1 MLISRLAI
9 LVLRLGLHLRRARA
23 RLAIALGESLQSL
36 QSVKSQGAS
45 SSMRFF
51 SVRHLSFVLMAAAM
65 LTVPATAVLILAAP
79 VRAQD
84 AAGDERDEGTSLKD
98 LKKQAEKKQLTDD
111 ERKDRIRSF
120 RKEVGKTYQTWL
132 DEDVRYII
140 SAEEEQA
147 FKLLGTDEER
157 DAFIEQFWLRRNP
170 DPDSEA
176 NEFREEHYRR
186 IQYANEHYSAGIPGW
201 RTDRG
206 HMYIVWGAPDEIESH
221 PSGGQYQRDTG
232 EGGGSTS
239 TYPFERW
246 RYRYIEGI
254 GNNIVIEFVDSCMC
268 NEYHLAND
276 PNEKDAL
283 LHTPGG
289 GPTQQEQMGMGD
301 RSARMTGLPGG
312 TGPGAQ
318 GGGAF
323 DALERYAKLTA
334 PPPIKFKDLEAK
346 VDTRIRYN
354 LMPFDMRSDF
364 VKVTSDTVLVPIT
377 IQIKTKDMTFVQKEG
392 IQRASVNIF
401 GRISS
406 ITGRVAS
413 TFEDTVG
420 VDEPNELM
428 EKALLTSQLYWKA
441 VPLKSGMYKIELAVK
456 DVNGDR
462 VGTMVRSLRVPE
474 FDDQKLASS
483 SLILADVMEHVP
495 ARNIGAGSFI
505 IGDTKVRPRVDAAD
519 GKPASFKREQRLN
532 LWLQVYNLQQDKQSR
547 KTNATISYDIVN
559 VATNK
564 SVLHADES
572 SATYGNTGDQ
582 ITIEK
587 SMSLATLEP
596 GAYNVQITVND
607 QVTKQ
612 TINPSARF
620 QVQ

>member
-1 MLISRLAI
+1 
-9 LVLRLGLHLRRARA
+9 
-23 RLAIALGESLQSL
+23 
-36 QSVKSQGAS
+36 
-45 SSMRFF
+45 MRFF
-51 SVRHLSFVLMAAAM
+51 PVRHVFFVLMAAAM
-65 LTVPATAVLILAAP
+65 LIAPVPAPAAGSEALSAP
-79 VRAQD
+79 AQD
-84 AAGDERDEGTSLKD
+84 SPGNDNKDAGTSLKE
-98 LKKQAEKKQLTDD
+98 LKKSKKDDTEKNQLSEE
-111 ERKDRIRSF
+111 ERKERLRDF
-120 RKEVGKTYQTWL
+120 RKEVGKTYQSWL
-132 DEDVRYII
+132 DQDVRYII
-140 SAEEEQA
+140 TPEEEQA

-170 DPDSEA
+170 DPDSEQNA
-176 NEFREEHYRR
+176 FREEHYRR

-206 HMYIVWGAPDEIESH
+206 HIYIVWGAPDEIESH
-221 PSGGQYQRDTG
+221 PSGGTYQRDSS

-246 RYRYIEGI
+246 RYRYLEGV
-254 GNNIVIEFVDSCMC
+254 GNEIVIEFVDPCMC
-268 NEYHLAND
+268 NEYHISTD

-289 GPTQQEQMGMGD
+289 GPTQNEQMGMGN
-301 RSARMTGLPGG
+301 RSARMSGMPGG
-312 TGPGAQ
+312 MNPNGAQ
-318 GGGAF
+318 SDSSGF
-323 DALERYAKLTA
+323 DALERLAKLTA
-334 PPPIKFKDLEAK
+334 PPPVKFKDLEEK
-346 VDTRIRYN
+346 VNTRIRYN

-377 IQIKTKDMTFVQKEG
+377 IQIKTSDMTFVQKEG

-401 GRISS
+401 GRIST

-428 EKALLTSQLYWKA
+428 EKARLTSQLYWKA
-441 VPLKSGMYKIELAVK
+441 IPLKPGMYKIDLAVK

-462 VGTMVRSLRVPE
+462 VGTLVRSLRVPE
-474 FDDQKLASS
+474 FDDEKLASS
-483 SLILADVMEHVP
+483 SLILADLMEHVP
-495 ARNIGAGSFI
+495 AKSIGSGNFI
-505 IGDTKVRPRVDAAD
+505 IGDTKVRPRLDSAD
-519 GKPASFKREQRLN
+519 GKPASFQRNQRLN
-532 LWLQVYNLQQDKQSR
+532 IWLQVYNLQPDQQSH

-559 VATNK
+559 LQTNK

-587 SMSLATLEP
+587 SMPLANLDP
-596 GAYNVQITVND
+596 GVYNLKITVND
-607 QVTKQ
+607 AVTKQ

-620 QVQ
+620 VVE

>member
-1 MLISRLAI
+1 
-9 LVLRLGLHLRRARA
+9 
-23 RLAIALGESLQSL
+23 
-36 QSVKSQGAS
+36 
-45 SSMRFF
+45 MRFF
-51 SVRHLSFVLMAAAM
+51 SVRHLSFVLVAAAM
-65 LTVPATAVLILAAP
+65 LVMAAP
-79 VRAQD
+79 VLAQD
-84 AAGDERDEGTSLKD
+84 SAGDERDAGTSLKD
-98 LKKQAEKKQLTDD
+98 LKSSSADKKQLTDD

-140 SAEEEQA
+140 RPEEEEA

-170 DPDSEA
+170 DPDSEG

-186 IQYANEHYSAGIPGW
+186 IQYANEHYAAGTPGW

-206 HMYIVWGAPDEIESH
+206 HMYIVWGPPDEIESH

-232 EGGGSTS
+232 AGGAGGGSTS
-239 TYPFERW
+239 TFPFERW

-254 GNNIVIEFVDSCMC
+254 GNEIVIEFVDPCMC
-268 NEYHLAND
+268 NDYHVASD
-276 PNEKDAL
+276 PSEKDAL
-283 LHTPGG
+283 LHTPGASAMQSLG
-289 GPTQQEQMGMGD
+289 GRSSSMPGM
-301 RSARMTGLPGG
+301 PGG
-312 TGPGAQ
+312 TGPGQ
-318 GGGAF
+318 GGSAF

-364 VKVTSDTVLVPIT
+364 VKVTSDTALVPIT
-377 IQIKTKDMTFVQKEG
+377 IQIKTKDMTFLQKDG

-428 EKALLTSQLYWKA
+428 DKALLTSQLYWKA
-441 VPLKSGMYKIELAVK
+441 VPLKSGMYKIEIAVK

-462 VGTMVRSLRVPE
+462 VGTLVRSLRVPG
-474 FDDQKLASS
+474 FDDEKLASS
-483 SLILADVMEHVP
+483 SLILADLMEHVP

-505 IGDTKVRPRVDAAD
+505 IGDTKVRPRLDAAD

-532 LWLQVYNLQQDKQSR
+532 LWLQVYNLRQDKQSR

-559 VATNK
+559 LQTSK

-572 SATYGNTGDQ
+572 SATYGNIGDQ

-587 SMSLATLEP
+587 SLSLATLEP
-596 GAYNVQITVND
+596 GAYTVKITVND
-607 QVTKQ
+607 QVTQQ
-612 TINPSARF
+612 TIDPSARF
-620 QVQ
+620 QVE